1 MSEDLVPL
9 FVNVPR
15 IVKEKLK
22 LFKSRTK
29 EDFTTQVVN
38 ALREYH
44 EEEDSIKRKLDI
56 IMQRISSGVPTAGD
70 SGVSK
75 KEYNRLKKSSAY
87 NEELRM
93 ILSHVWD
100 LEIKDINDYC
110 KNPSEGQTSG
120 MKMLQ
125 TVCMKVGISRQ
136 EAIDLFKWVLGL
148 SES

>member
-15 IVKEKLK
+15 EVKEKLK
-22 LFKSRTK
+22 LYKSRTK

-38 ALREYH
+38 AVREYH
-44 EEEDSIKRKLDI
+44 EEEDSVKRKLDTI
-56 IMQRISSGVPTAGD
+56 IKKLDMGIPSTPTKT
-70 SGVSK
+70 VSK
-75 KEYNRLKKSSAY
+75 KDSAHVKEL
-87 NEELRM
+87 EENSERIRK

-100 LEIKDINDYC
+100 LEKEEIMNYS
-110 KNPSEGQTSG
+110 KNPSEGQTAG
-120 MKMLQ
+120 MKLLQ

-148 SES
+148 AET

>member
-9 FVNVPR
+9 FINVPR
-15 IVKEKLK
+15 MIKEKLK
-22 LFKSRTK
+22 LYKSKTK

-44 EEEDSIKRKLDI
+44 EEEDSIKKKLDLI
-56 IMQRISSGVPTAGD
+56 INRISGYSPGQRDLGVPA
-70 SGVSK
+70 
-75 KEYNRLKKSSAY
+75 KELENLKKRSEYSDQ
-87 NEELRM
+87 LKL

-100 LEIKDINDYC
+100 LEIKDINEYS

-125 TVCMKVGISRQ
+125 TVCMKVGITRQ
-136 EAIDLFKWVLGL
+136 EAIELFKWVLGL
-148 SES
+148 GGT